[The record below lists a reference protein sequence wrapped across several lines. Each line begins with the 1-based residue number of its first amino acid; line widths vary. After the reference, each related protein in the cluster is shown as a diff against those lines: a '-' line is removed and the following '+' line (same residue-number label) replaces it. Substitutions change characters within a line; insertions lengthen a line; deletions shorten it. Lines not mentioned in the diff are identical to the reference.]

1 LDGFVQHLHSSVM
14 GLLFCGNE
22 TTVSYFTRVLL
33 LAASVRV
40 PESQE
45 FGLFDSSTPCST
57 QFKIFRAWKVYL
69 IILSTLFL
77 SQVTG
82 QVLSDAWLLVL
93 WRLTLACH
101 SLVTSVNE
109 LRYQRCV
116 IITNVSARERVQTT
130 TILHHPTRTKRTLL
144 CRIHTLCFS
153 LPKSFSVCLLLVLV
167 KLL

>member
-1 LDGFVQHLHSSVM
+1 VQHLHSSVM

-69 IILSTLFL
+69 IILSTLL
-77 SQVTG
+77 
-82 QVLSDAWLLVL
+82 VLSDAWLLVL